1 MNDLIEIYRRIEYLR
16 NNGLKMK
23 EIADYVDMAP
33 SVLSALY
40 SSVLPT
46 YVTSLKQGHS
56 EEDSLDLAL
65 AQVNNVSKKRLL
77 GNLASIKELLF
88 SLEPAHGEAKTNPF
102 MEMMTAEMQRSVQEV
117 YNYSGSYLS
126 YSLSSSCQCLKVEPY
141 LIEASEDNT
150 YVKVTH
156 MSAYNTT
163 HRGVGLFNN
172 HQNGYIFFN
181 ERESPQMALFS
192 IYLQLPMYDF
202 PPFLKG
208 LYLSL
213 DYNRN
218 PIARRILFVKQGDS
232 ADMEEFL
239 ELKGELVPL
248 DKLTELQKKTYD
260 YTCQEGDCIRTCMV
274 PSPQLNENDLEREKD
289 FVFMIRTLETA
300 CNNNISH
307 PSLLHNLF
315 FFLDILYGCILSQ
328 SFEHSISFELTP
340 IDNSKGFFNPR
351 EGEIWVRTL
360 RMNQIATSHSL
371 IREEY
376 FGVIP

>member
-1 MNDLIEIYRRIEYLR
+1 
-16 NNGLKMK
+16 
-23 EIADYVDMAP
+23 MAP

-77 GNLASIKELLF
+77 GNLASTKELLF
-88 SLEPAHGEAKTNPF
+88 SLEPANGEAKTNPF

-232 ADMEEFL
+232 TDMEEFL

-248 DKLTELQKKTYD
+248 DKLTELQKKYYG

-274 PSPQLNENDLEREKD
+274 PSPQLNENDWEREKK
-289 FVFMIRTLETA
+289 
-300 CNNNISH
+300 
-307 PSLLHNLF
+307 
-315 FFLDILYGCILSQ
+315 ILS
-328 SFEHSISFELTP
+328 L
-340 IDNSKGFFNPR
+340 
-351 EGEIWVRTL
+351 
-360 RMNQIATSHSL
+360 
-371 IREEY
+371 
-376 FGVIP
+376 

>member
-1 MNDLIEIYRRIEYLR
+1 MDDLIEIYRRIEYLR

-23 EIADYVDMAP
+23 EIADFIDMAP

-56 EEDSLDLAL
+56 EENSLDLAL
-65 AQVNNVSKKRLL
+65 GQVNNISKKRLM
-77 GNLASIKELLF
+77 GNLSSIKELLF
-88 SLEPAHGEAKTNPF
+88 SLEPANGETKANPF

-117 YNYSGSYLS
+117 YNYSGSYSS
-126 YSLSSSCQCLKVEPY
+126 YSLSSSCNCLKVEPY
-141 LIEASEDNT
+141 LIESSEDNT

-181 ERESPQMALFS
+181 EREAPQMALFS

-218 PIARRILFVKQGDS
+218 PISRRILFVKQSDS
-232 ADMEEFL
+232 TDMEEFL
-239 ELKGELVPL
+239 ELKGELVAL
-248 DKLTELQKKTYD
+248 ENLTELQKKYYD
-260 YTCQEGDCIRTCMV
+260 YTCREGDCIRTCMI
-274 PSPQLNENDLEREKD
+274 PSPQLNENDLEIEK
-289 FVFMIRTLETA
+289 R
-300 CNNNISH
+300 
-307 PSLLHNLF
+307 
-315 FFLDILYGCILSQ
+315 ILAL
-328 SFEHSISFELTP
+328 
-340 IDNSKGFFNPR
+340 
-351 EGEIWVRTL
+351 
-360 RMNQIATSHSL
+360 
-371 IREEY
+371 
-376 FGVIP
+376 

>member
-1 MNDLIEIYRRIEYLR
+1 MQTCSSTVGMDFIPFLQWMMFLLMIEMYLYYPMRKYKVYAWHEYRLHITCC
-16 NNGLKMK
+16 GLF
-23 EIADYVDMAP
+23 
-33 SVLSALY
+33 
-40 SSVLPT
+40 
-46 YVTSLKQGHS
+46 
-56 EEDSLDLAL
+56 
-65 AQVNNVSKKRLL
+65 
-77 GNLASIKELLF
+77 LF
-88 SLEPAHGEAKTNPF
+88 
-102 MEMMTAEMQRSVQEV
+102 
-117 YNYSGSYLS
+117 

-232 ADMEEFL
+232 TDMEEFL

-248 DKLTELQKKTYD
+248 DKLTELQKKYYD

-274 PSPQLNENDLEREKD
+274 PSPQLNENDLEREKK
-289 FVFMIRTLETA
+289 
-300 CNNNISH
+300 
-307 PSLLHNLF
+307 
-315 FFLDILYGCILSQ
+315 ILS
-328 SFEHSISFELTP
+328 L
-340 IDNSKGFFNPR
+340 
-351 EGEIWVRTL
+351 
-360 RMNQIATSHSL
+360 
-371 IREEY
+371 
-376 FGVIP
+376 

>member
-1 MNDLIEIYRRIEYLR
+1 
-16 NNGLKMK
+16 MK
-23 EIADYVDMAP
+23 EIADFIDMAP

-56 EEDSLDLAL
+56 EENSLDLAL
-65 AQVNNVSKKRLL
+65 GQVNNISKKRLM
-77 GNLASIKELLF
+77 GNLSSIKELLF
-88 SLEPAHGEAKTNPF
+88 SLEPANGETKANPF

-126 YSLSSSCQCLKVEPY
+126 YSLSSSCNCLKVEPY
-141 LIEASEDNT
+141 LIESFEDNT

-181 ERESPQMALFS
+181 EREAPQMALFS

-218 PIARRILFVKQGDS
+218 PISRRILFVKQSDS
-232 ADMEEFL
+232 TDMEEFL
-239 ELKGELVPL
+239 ELKGELVAL
-248 DKLTELQKKTYD
+248 ENLTELQKKYYD
-260 YTCQEGDCIRTCMV
+260 YTCREGDCIRTCMI
-274 PSPQLNENDLEREKD
+274 PSPQLNENDLEIEK
-289 FVFMIRTLETA
+289 R
-300 CNNNISH
+300 
-307 PSLLHNLF
+307 
-315 FFLDILYGCILSQ
+315 ILAL
-328 SFEHSISFELTP
+328 
-340 IDNSKGFFNPR
+340 
-351 EGEIWVRTL
+351 
-360 RMNQIATSHSL
+360 
-371 IREEY
+371 
-376 FGVIP
+376 

>member
-126 YSLSSSCQCLKVEPY
+126 YSLSSSYQCLKVEPY

-232 ADMEEFL
+232 TDMEEFL

-248 DKLTELQKKTYD
+248 DKLTELQKKYYD

-274 PSPQLNENDLEREKD
+274 PSPQLWGIER
-289 FVFMIRTLETA
+289 
-300 CNNNISH
+300 S
-307 PSLLHNLF
+307 
-315 FFLDILYGCILSQ
+315 
-328 SFEHSISFELTP
+328 
-340 IDNSKGFFNPR
+340 GFFNGR
-351 EGEIWVRTL
+351 EKWAKDFE
-360 RMNQIATSHSL
+360 NQ
-371 IREEY
+371 R
-376 FGVIP
+376 V

>member
-23 EIADYVDMAP
+23 EIADYVGLAP

-56 EEDSLDLAL
+56 EEDSLDMAL

-77 GNLASIKELLF
+77 GNLVSMKELLF
-88 SLEPAHGEAKTNPF
+88 GLEPASGEIQVNPF
-102 MEMMTAEMQRSVQEV
+102 MEMLNAEVQRSVQEV

-163 HRGVGLFNN
+163 HRGVGLFNS

-181 ERESPQMALFS
+181 EREIPQMALFS
-192 IYLQLPMYDF
+192 IYLQLPMCDF
-202 PPFLKG
+202 PPLLKG

-218 PIARRILFVKQGDS
+218 PIARRILLVKQSDGT
-232 ADMEEFL
+232 DMEEFL
-239 ELKGELVPL
+239 ELKGELVPI
-248 DKLTELQKKTYD
+248 DKLSPLQRKYYD
-260 YTCQEGDCIRTCMV
+260 YTCREGDCIRTCMV
-274 PSPQLNENDLEREKD
+274 PSPQLNENDLEREKK
-289 FVFMIRTLETA
+289 M
-300 CNNNISH
+300 
-307 PSLLHNLF
+307 
-315 FFLDILYGCILSQ
+315 LS
-328 SFEHSISFELTP
+328 I
-340 IDNSKGFFNPR
+340 
-351 EGEIWVRTL
+351 
-360 RMNQIATSHSL
+360 
-371 IREEY
+371 
-376 FGVIP
+376 

>member
-23 EIADYVDMAP
+23 EIADYVDIAP

-141 LIEASEDNT
+141 LIC
-150 YVKVTH
+150 
-156 MSAYNTT
+156 
-163 HRGVGLFNN
+163 L
-172 HQNGYIFFN
+172 
-181 ERESPQMALFS
+181 
-192 IYLQLPMYDF
+192 
-202 PPFLKG
+202 
-208 LYLSL
+208 LYTS
-213 DYNRN
+213 
-218 PIARRILFVKQGDS
+218 
-232 ADMEEFL
+232 
-239 ELKGELVPL
+239 
-248 DKLTELQKKTYD
+248 
-260 YTCQEGDCIRTCMV
+260 
-274 PSPQLNENDLEREKD
+274 PSPRDTR
-289 FVFMIRTLETA
+289 
-300 CNNNISH
+300 
-307 PSLLHNLF
+307 
-315 FFLDILYGCILSQ
+315 
-328 SFEHSISFELTP
+328 
-340 IDNSKGFFNPR
+340 
-351 EGEIWVRTL
+351 
-360 RMNQIATSHSL
+360 
-371 IREEY
+371 
-376 FGVIP
+376 

>member
-77 GNLASIKELLF
+77 GNLASTKELLF
-88 SLEPAHGEAKTNPF
+88 SLEPANGEAKTNPF

-163 HRGVGLFNN
+163 HRGVW
-172 HQNGYIFFN
+172 GY
-181 ERESPQMALFS
+181 S
-192 IYLQLPMYDF
+192 I
-202 PPFLKG
+202 
-208 LYLSL
+208 
-213 DYNRN
+213 
-218 PIARRILFVKQGDS
+218 I
-232 ADMEEFL
+232 
-239 ELKGELVPL
+239 
-248 DKLTELQKKTYD
+248 
-260 YTCQEGDCIRTCMV
+260 IRTGIFSLMSVSHRKWLCSVFICNCRCMIF
-274 PSPQLNENDLEREKD
+274 R
-289 FVFMIRTLETA
+289 R
-300 CNNNISH
+300 
-307 PSLLHNLF
+307 SLKV
-315 FFLDILYGCILSQ
+315 CILVW
-328 SFEHSISFELTP
+328 ITT
-340 IDNSKGFFNPR
+340 G
-351 EGEIWVRTL
+351 
-360 RMNQIATSHSL
+360 
-371 IREEY
+371 IR
-376 FGVIP
+376 

>member
-1 MNDLIEIYRRIEYLR
+1 M
-16 NNGLKMK
+16 
-23 EIADYVDMAP
+23 
-33 SVLSALY
+33 
-40 SSVLPT
+40 
-46 YVTSLKQGHS
+46 
-56 EEDSLDLAL
+56 
-65 AQVNNVSKKRLL
+65 

-208 LYLSL
+208 FYLSL

-232 ADMEEFL
+232 TDMEEFL

-248 DKLTELQKKTYD
+248 DKLTELQKKYYD

-274 PSPQLNENDLEREKD
+274 PSPQLNENDLEREKR
-289 FVFMIRTLETA
+289 F
-300 CNNNISH
+300 C
-307 PSLLHNLF
+307 
-315 FFLDILYGCILSQ
+315 LYDSYIGNGL
-328 SFEHSISFELTP
+328 
-340 IDNSKGFFNPR
+340 
-351 EGEIWVRTL
+351 
-360 RMNQIATSHSL
+360 
-371 IREEY
+371 
-376 FGVIP
+376 